1 MLARFALI
9 SGTVFLSCCLAA
21 PEPFFSIRSKGT
33 TGRVEVRYFLTG
45 AFGGYGGFVRDAQK
59 DGVYRIPLFVDRRT
73 EQAGRSGTPA
83 ESLKAILYSTG
94 CQFDLLSVDLNVTSN
109 RTVNFGCRAL
119 PTIRLSGRIL
129 PPPKDAGPLDIEIH
143 YLAAWDHGFFGF
155 FDGAVARFKVATA
168 PLDAAGQFQVEIPDF
183 SKDAVTTQKIDAYLD
198 VLVVSRS
205 SGNIVQMVAPAGEWR
220 HQNLGLKI
228 LSRYDPE
235 LPFKAR

>member
-73 EQAGRSGTPA
+73 EQAGKSGTPA

-119 PTIRLSGRIL
+119 PTIRLGGRIL
-129 PPPKDAGPLDIEIH
+129 PLPRGLGPWLFWV
-143 YLAAWDHGFFGF
+143 LRRSG
-155 FDGAVARFKVATA
+155 GAVQSSDGPARRCRAIPSRDPGFLQRCRYDSKNRRIPGCPGGFPFQRQPCANGGA
-168 PLDAAGQFQVEIPDF
+168 PLANGGIKTLA
-183 SKDAVTTQKIDAYLD
+183 
-198 VLVVSRS
+198 
-205 SGNIVQMVAPAGEWR
+205 
-220 HQNLGLKI
+220 
-228 LSRYDPE
+228 
-235 LPFKAR
+235 